1 MYLHSTG
8 TYTGS
13 QDLKKIILL
22 RKHLAPIAGSIV
34 TARD

>member
-13 QDLKKIILL
+13 QDLKKIIL

-34 TARD
+34 TAQD

>member
-13 QDLKKIILL
+13 QELRKIIL
-22 RKHLAPIAGSIV
+22 RKYLDPIADSIV